1 MRKKVIVIDGHAL
14 SYRAYFAIRPLS
26 DSKGRMTNAIYGFI
40 QMLLKILREEK
51 PDYLA
56 VAFDTGRPT
65 FRHQIFTEYKANR
78 ARMPEDMR
86 VQMDL
91 IKELVKAL
99 GFPIVEAEG
108 YEADDCMGTLAK
120 GLSKDVDVVL
130 VTGDKDVLQLVED
143 GRIRV
148 IAPQRGIS
156 EIVTYDEAGVINR
169 FGVPPD
175 LVVDVL
181 ALAGDSSD
189 NVPGVKGI
197 GEKTAVELI
206 KRFGS
211 LENLYENLDKV
222 EERIAKKL
230 LEGKESAFLSRE
242 LVRIKT
248 DIGVVLDL
256 EKARVKEKI
265 PREAVELL
273 KDLEFRKV
281 LEELDSMG
289 LLERTQARAGERG
302 GEYRAVRGVEG
313 AREMVLRIS
322 GSKEI
327 AIDFWL
333 DGEDPMRSRISS
345 LSISPSS
352 GEAYNIWL
360 GDSDGAAILE
370 ILRPILED
378 SDTRKI
384 GHNLKHLII
393 ALRRSGI
400 ELGGEIFDSMVAS
413 YLIDPT
419 KGKYE
424 IESVLEEGVRWERK
438 KISIPSPEESFS
450 IYSCERAD
458 MLLRSKDSLLKRL
471 SDLELLGLFKDVE
484 MPLVPVLAD
493 MEMNGVKVDVDY
505 LRGMSMELE
514 RGLMELTNKIYRA
527 AGTTFNINSPKQL
540 AHVLFEKLMLPP
552 IKKTKTGYSTGEDVL
567 LKLAGMH
574 ECPAL
579 ILEYRELAK
588 LKSTYVDALPEMVN
602 PETGRIH
609 TSFNQ
614 TVTATGRL
622 SSSSPNLQNIPVR
635 TDLGKKIRR
644 AFIPEDGN
652 ILLGA
657 DYSQIEL
664 RVLAHISGDE
674 NLRMA
679 FEHGEDIHMRT
690 ASQVFGVKPEDVT
703 PEMRRVAK
711 VVNFGIVYGMSAYGL
726 SQELG
731 IDVEE
736 AQRYINSYF
745 STYPKVKR
753 YIEEVVESA
762 REKRY
767 VMTLLGRRR
776 PIPDIDSPNANL
788 RQFAERTAINTPIQG
803 TAADLIK
810 VAMVNIWREMRK
822 RGSRAKMII
831 QVHDELIFEL
841 PKEDVDGF
849 AELIRPLMEGALSLS
864 VPIKVDISVGNNWAE
879 LG

>member
-1 MRKKVIVIDGHAL
+1 MRKKLIVIDGHAL

-26 DSKGRMTNAIYGFI
+26 DSKGRMTNAIYGFV
-40 QMLLKILREEK
+40 QMLLKLLKEEK

-65 FRHQIFTEYKANR
+65 FRHRIFSEYKANR
-78 ARMPEDMR
+78 AKMPEDMR
-86 VQMDL
+86 VQMEL
-91 IKELVKAL
+91 IREMVRAF

-108 YEADDCMGTLAK
+108 YEADDCMGALAK
-120 GLSKDVDVVL
+120 SLSEEVDVVL

-148 IAPQRGIS
+148 IAPQKGIS
-156 EIVTYDEAGVINR
+156 EIITYDEVKVKER
-169 FGVPPD
+169 FGVPPP
-175 LVVDVL
+175 LVVEVL
-181 ALAGDSSD
+181 ALAGDPSD
-189 NVPGVKGI
+189 NIPGVKGI
-197 GEKTAVELI
+197 GEKTAIELI

-211 LENLYENLDKV
+211 LEGLYENLDKV
-222 EERIAKKL
+222 EGRIAKRL
-230 LEGKESAFLSRE
+230 MEDRENAFLSRE

-248 DIGVVLDL
+248 DIRVGLEL
-256 EKARVKEKI
+256 EKAAVRDKV

-273 KDLEFRKV
+273 KDLEFRRV
-281 LEELDSMG
+281 LEELESMG
-289 LLERTQARAGERG
+289 LIERARARVG
-302 GEYRAVRGVEG
+302 GDGGGYR
-313 AREMVLRIS
+313 VLRDAKDVEEILPRMLKA
-322 GSKEI
+322 KEMGL
-327 AIDFWL
+327 DFHL
-333 DGEDPMRSRISS
+333 DGNEPMRSRISS
-345 LSISPSS
+345 ISISPSP

-360 GDSDGAAILE
+360 GDDNRILS
-370 ILRPILED
+370 ILRPVFEED
-378 SDTRKI
+378 GIEKI

-400 ELGGEIFDSMVAS
+400 ELKGPIFDSMVAS
-413 YLIDPT
+413 YLVDPT
-419 KGKYE
+419 RGKYE
-424 IESVLEEGVRWERK
+424 LDEIIEREMGLDISAIEGFSNRSCRRAEALLGLKETMLK
-438 KISIPSPEESFS
+438 K
-450 IYSCERAD
+450 
-458 MLLRSKDSLLKRL
+458 L
-471 SDLELLGLFKDVE
+471 SDLGLEDLQRKVE
-484 MPLVPVLAD
+484 MPLVFVLAD
-493 MEMNGVKVDVDY
+493 MEINGVKVDVDY
-505 LRGMSMELE
+505 LRDMSKELE
-514 RGLMELTNKIYRA
+514 DRLADLTTRIYRA
-527 AGTTFNINSPKQL
+527 AGTSFNINSPKQL

-552 IKKTKTGYSTGEDVL
+552 IKKTKTGYSTSEDVL

-588 LKSTYVDALPEMVN
+588 LKSTYVDALPDMVN

-635 TDLGKKIRR
+635 TELGRKIRK
-644 AFIPEDGN
+644 AFIPEEGH
-652 ILLGA
+652 LFVGA

-664 RVLAHISGDE
+664 RILAHISGDE

-679 FEHGEDIHMRT
+679 FERGEDIHART
-690 ASQVFGVKPEDVT
+690 ASQVFGVDPGEVT
-703 PEMRRVAK
+703 PDMRRVAK

-726 SQELG
+726 SQDLG
-731 IDVEE
+731 IEVEE

-745 STYPKVKR
+745 STYPGVKR
-753 YIEEVVESA
+753 YTEEIIASA
-762 REKRY
+762 RERKY
-767 VMTLLGRRR
+767 VTTLLGRRR

-810 VAMVNIWREMRK
+810 IAMVDIWREIK
-822 RGSRAKMII
+822 GRGLRAKMII

-841 PKEDVDGF
+841 PKEEVEEFVG
-849 AELIRPLMEGALSLS
+849 LIKPIMEGALDLS
-864 VPIKVDISVGNNWAE
+864 VPIKVDISVGNTWAD